1 MKTKIIP
8 SIKFINPGT
17 NAFAIETK
25 PEHIKLHTITLA
37 CGKRGSGKSFFIS
50 NLLNWLDFDIIT
62 LVSPTADSN
71 YSQFKHLNIQ
81 KEHIF
86 EPEDPD
92 VVQKITDIVDNE
104 RDLLVDYRQKI
115 QILKELK
122 ELYKRPNNLNNENTQ
137 LFSEY
142 IDPITQKWITPI
154 HRFNGRH
161 PKIAC
166 FVDDAQGSRIFQ
178 NRKFLNLALKHR
190 HCGSFQNSDEA
201 SIGLSLFIAIQSY
214 TSQSSS
220 LPRAI
225 RNNCTHFALFRS
237 KNEKELKLIAEEFSG
252 EVSPDTFMKIYD
264 YVMQDVNPHSM
275 LFIDLHKKKEHPSMF
290 RKNYNEFII
299 LDQDDEIKL

>member
-1 MKTKIIP
+1 MKTQKIS

-37 CGKRGSGKSFFIS
+37 CGKRGSGKSYFIS
-50 NLLNWLDFDIIT
+50 NLLNWLEFDII
-62 LVSPTADSN
+62 LLISPTADSN
-71 YSQFKHLNIQ
+71 HAQFKHLNIE
-81 KEHIF
+81 KDHIF
-86 EPEDPD
+86 DPDDLD
-92 VVQKITDIVDNE
+92 VVQKIIDIVNGE
-104 RDLLVDYRQKI
+104 RDNLIEYRQKI

-122 ELYKRPNNLNNENTQ
+122 AVYKRPNNLGEYYD

-142 IDPITQKWITPI
+142 IDPISHNWIKPE
-154 HRFNGRH
+154 HQYNGMH

-178 NRKFLNLALKHR
+178 NKKFLNLALKHR
-190 HCGSFQNSDEA
+190 HIGSFENSDEA

-237 KNEKELKLIAEEFSG
+237 KNEKELKLISEEFSG
-252 EVSPDTFMKIYD
+252 EVSSQTFMKIYD
-264 YVMQDVNPHSM
+264 YIMQDDNAHSM
-275 LFIDLHKKKEHPSMF
+275 LFIDLHKKANHPSMF
-290 RKNYNEFII
+290 RKNYDEFII
-299 LDQDDEIKL
+299 LDKDDDN

>member
-1 MKTKIIP
+1 MKTEKIS

-50 NLLNWLDFDIIT
+50 NLLKFLEFDVILLI
-62 LVSPTADSN
+62 SPTADSN
-71 YSQFKHLNIQ
+71 HSQFKHLNIHQ
-81 KEHIF
+81 EHIYD
-86 EPEDPD
+86 PEDKE
-92 VVQKITDIVDNE
+92 VVDKIVSVVDNE
-104 RDLLVDYRQKI
+104 RDSLIEYRQKI
-115 QILKELK
+115 QMLKELK
-122 ELYKRPNNLNNENTQ
+122 AVYKRPSNLGEFYN

-142 IDPITQKWITPI
+142 IDPITQNWVTPE

-190 HCGSFQNSDEA
+190 HIGSFQGSDEP
-201 SIGLSLFIAIQSY
+201 SIGISVFIAIQSY

-237 KNEKELKLIAEEFSG
+237 KNEKELKLISEEFSG
-252 EVSPDTFMKIYD
+252 EVSPEMFMKIYD
-264 YVMQDVNPHSM
+264 YIMQDDNPHSM
-275 LFIDLHKKKEHPSMF
+275 LFIDLHKKANHPSMF
-290 RKNYNEFII
+290 RKNYDEFII
-299 LDQDDEIKL
+299 LDEEK